1 MPELPD
7 VELLRKYVDSTALHN
22 QISNIEVLEDQILN
36 NTPKSLQR
44 QLTGREF
51 ESTNRIGKYL
61 IIDAG
66 SNTWLI
72 LHFGMTG
79 TLKYFS
85 KANGYPEYTQTIF
98 HFNDGGY
105 LCYISMRK
113 LGSIEVIDDL
123 TAFKKEKELGED
135 ALDIDLQTF
144 RSLLS
149 DKRGMIKTALMDQSM
164 IAGIG
169 NAYSDEILF
178 QCGIHPTTNVS
189 ALTDQQITNLHSA
202 MWRILKTAINNHAEP
217 SEMPDNYLITHRN
230 EEGQC
235 PRCGSKIE
243 HIKVAGRGCYICPR
257 CQSKT

>member
-7 VELLRKYVDSTALHN
+7 VELLKKYVDATALHK
-22 QISNIEVLEDQILN
+22 QISNVEIFDEQILN
-36 NTPKSLQR
+36 NTPKALQR
-44 QLTGREF
+44 QLTGHKF

-66 SNTWLI
+66 SDTWLI

-98 HFNDGGY
+98 HFSDGGY
-105 LCYISMRK
+105 LCYISLRK
-113 LGSIEVIDDL
+113 LGSIEATNDL

-135 ALDIDLQTF
+135 ALDVDLQTF
-144 RSLLS
+144 QSLLRN
-149 DKRGMIKTALMDQSM
+149 KRGMIKTALMDQSM

-178 QCGIHPTTNVS
+178 QCGIHPKTKVS
-189 ALTDQQITNLHSA
+189 ALTDQQVKKLHSA

-217 SEMPDNYLITHRN
+217 AEMPNNYLITHRN
-230 EEGQC
+230 EEGRC
-235 PRCGSKIE
+235 PRCDSNIG
-243 HIKVAGRGCYICPR
+243 HIKVAGRGCYICPH
-257 CQSKT
+257 CQSKP